1 MTLKK
6 KRHALILQLVQTHDI
21 TTQEELLELL
31 RQNGFDVTQA
41 TVSRDIKE
49 LRLVKAPSGNGAA
62 KYAVNASKT
71 NDSFQKFYEIFAHS
85 VLSTDS
91 AGNLCAVKC
100 YAGTGNAAGAAIDS
114 MDLPGVVGTLA
125 GDDTVFVLCRTPEE
139 AVHLK
144 EQIDTMLSGE
154 THAQ

>member
-1 MTLKK
+1 MKK

-49 LRLVKAPSGNGAA
+49 LRLVKAPSGNGPA

-71 NDSFQKFYEIFAHS
+71 KDSFQKCDERFAHAGS
-85 VLSTDS
+85 STDS
-91 AGNLCAVKC
+91 GGNLCAVKC
-100 YAGTGNAAGAAIDS
+100 
-114 MDLPGVVGTLA
+114 
-125 GDDTVFVLCRTPEE
+125 
-139 AVHLK
+139 
-144 EQIDTMLSGE
+144 
-154 THAQ
+154 